1 MTNLPRVY
9 VRIQRFVNLLER
21 SWFWDSL
28 SARKITQRSA
38 YIQLSRRMNEFLI
51 VSPHHYER
59 KFFVYPF
66 TNVRNIS
73 SFKCRFQ
80 RYPEIINKAFSK
92 NWSESTT
99 EGLLLLRENGLVNGI
114 NLARIRSGRMEEEDK
129 KIHAG
134 WVTRKFCTI
143 ISNRRISRL
152 IGTDS
157 SFHWN
162 YLYVKTVVTVVR
174 HCCPWLICY
183 PIIRELF
190 LFTNIL

>member
-1 MTNLPRVY
+1 MLREPPWTVLVLR
-9 VRIQRFVNLLER
+9 
-21 SWFWDSL
+21 
-28 SARKITQRSA
+28 
-38 YIQLSRRMNEFLI
+38 
-51 VSPHHYER
+51 
-59 KFFVYPF
+59 FFVCSQNNATIGLHPTF
-66 TNVRNIS
+66 AKDEWILD
-73 SFKCRFQ
+73 SFSPSLWKKILRLSFYECKKYFFVQIWCRFQ